1 MDRNR
6 EKAQS
11 ARPDLGLYGGW
22 LRTREIDCADYGRSQ
37 RKHKRLREAVMDGT
51 RYTYRSSAP
60 GRLCGYVD
68 WACRRCS
75 GYPMHVASNG
85 MQDYKL
91 WRPVAHM
98 SPMRSVAIR
107 VSIRRAASICLVFEK
122 SRYHRWSAASVT

>member
-75 GYPMHVASNG
+75 GYPMHIASKRYARL
-85 MQDYKL
+85 QAL
-91 WRPVAHM
+91 AP
-98 SPMRSVAIR
+98 S
-107 VSIRRAASICLVFEK
+107 RAKELIC
-122 SRYHRWSAASVT
+122 HP